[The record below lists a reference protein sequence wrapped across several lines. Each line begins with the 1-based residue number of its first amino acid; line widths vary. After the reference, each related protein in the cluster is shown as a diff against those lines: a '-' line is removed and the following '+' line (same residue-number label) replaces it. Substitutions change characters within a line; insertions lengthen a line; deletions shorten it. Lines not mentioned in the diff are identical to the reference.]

1 MKAYQIFEQSR
12 VAFFATI
19 LVAVIFSGCEK
30 KQREEVYLD
39 KDHSYMHDPE
49 FRKQLDIQ
57 TKERNGLLAVHTR
70 IIERFEA
77 LIKESGSEE
86 AARKL
91 PEWAS
96 LEKRMEDCGKNFEAN
111 RAHTTGL
118 IRERML
124 RASKDAERVR
134 RGEAKAKEISK

>member
-1 MKAYQIFEQSR
+1 MQ
-12 VAFFATI
+12 
-19 LVAVIFSGCEK
+19 
-30 KQREEVYLD
+30 
-39 KDHSYMHDPE
+39 DPE
-49 FRKQLDIQ
+49 FRQKLDVQ
-57 TKERNGLLAVHTR
+57 TKQRNDLLAMRER
-70 IIERFEA
+70 IIEQFEA
-77 LIKESGSEE
+77 LIKEAGSEE

-96 LEKRMEDCGKNFEAN
+96 LEKRMRDCGKNFETN
-111 RAHTTGL
+111 RIRTTEM